1 MTDSTPI
8 STAMTLHSQA
18 RDDISLAEALEQTS
32 AQLQEAI
39 GLFYSPR
46 ACTLGRID
54 SHGKVEK
61 LQQTKQKW
69 EVKPF
74 EDLSA
79 VFEARL
85 FNPTAELIWLN
96 STTAENG
103 KAVLVTD
110 TAIDKVFEPNGELNA
125 CKALD
130 QSYLVWGKYD
140 KNATDTLTE
149 AEKSLWSIV
158 STSQIGQLAV
168 PKGYEHNKDFM
179 VLQVREYL
187 VIDDYGNAYVKY
199 ERLLN
204 LSWESK
210 EIN

>member
-1 MTDSTPI
+1 MTNST
-8 STAMTLHSQA
+8 SMTLHSQA
-18 RDDISLAEALEQTS
+18 RDNISLAEALEQTS

-39 GLFYSPR
+39 GLFYSPQ

-69 EVKPF
+69 QIQPF
-74 EDLSA
+74 EDLNS

-85 FNPTAELIWLN
+85 FNPTAELVWLN

-103 KAVLVTD
+103 KAVLITD
-110 TAIDKVFEPNGELNA
+110 IGIDKVFEPNGELTA
-125 CKALD
+125 YEALD
-130 QSYLVWGKYD
+130 QSYLIWGKYD
-140 KNATDTLTE
+140 ERATDTLTE
-149 AEKSLWSIV
+149 AEKSRWSIV

-168 PKGYEHNKDFM
+168 PKEYEHNKDHM
-179 VLQVREYL
+179 VLKVREYL